1 MSDPFGYLF
10 GLEQVGIKFGL
21 DNITAIVEA
30 LGRPDRAYRS
40 VHVAGTN
47 GKGSVAAMVDR
58 ALTAA
63 GYRSGRYTS
72 PHLVDLAERFAIDGT
87 PVDRDELGDV
97 ISDLRC
103 VIEDLVDNGRL
114 EAQPTFFE
122 VTTAAAFELF
132 RRHRVD
138 AAVVEVG
145 LGGRLDA
152 TNVITPAVSA
162 ITSIGLDH
170 QQYLGS
176 TIEAIA
182 FEKAS
187 IAKPGVP
194 LVVGR
199 MDARA
204 RRVIEETAARR
215 RAETVSSAEGV
226 ELERLSDR
234 RIRLRTPS
242 HDYGVLTLGL
252 AGDHQ
257 VDNALVAVRVLELLE
272 RSGLPVPPAA
282 IASGLAAVQWPGR
295 LDLRRLPDGREVLL
309 DAAHNEDGARAL
321 AAFLSATER
330 TPLPIVFAVMRD
342 KDATA
347 MLRVLAPHAD
357 PLVLTKASNPRS
369 ADPRDLES
377 AALAVRP
384 DLVTEIAPTPAEA
397 LDLAW
402 RHARRIVVAGSIFL
416 LGDVV
421 QAIGS

>member
-21 DNITAIVEA
+21 DSITAIVEA

-87 PVDRDELGDV
+87 PVDRDELGEV

-114 EAQPTFFE
+114 DAQPTFFE

-170 QQYLGS
+170 QQYLGA
-176 TIEAIA
+176 TVEAIA
-182 FEKAS
+182 FEKAG
-187 IAKPGVP
+187 IAKSGVP

-199 MDARA
+199 METRA
-204 RRVIEETAARR
+204 RTVIEATAAQRGT
-215 RAETVSSAEGV
+215 ATVSSAEGV

-242 HDYGVLTLGL
+242 HDYGVLALGL

-272 RSGLPVPPAA
+272 RG
-282 IASGLAAVQWPGR
+282 
-295 LDLRRLPDGREVLL
+295 
-309 DAAHNEDGARAL
+309 
-321 AAFLSATER
+321 
-330 TPLPIVFAVMRD
+330 
-342 KDATA
+342 
-347 MLRVLAPHAD
+347 
-357 PLVLTKASNPRS
+357 
-369 ADPRDLES
+369 
-377 AALAVRP
+377 
-384 DLVTEIAPTPAEA
+384 
-397 LDLAW
+397 W
-402 RHARRIVVAGSIFL
+402 RI
-416 LGDVV
+416 
-421 QAIGS
+421 